1 VVYAGQ
7 ETKIQLNS
15 LDAPSKM
22 SKLEQNLNT
31 AIIIIFIAQISLVTM
46 SVISIYALGYQN
58 KHGEARINQSSSS
71 I

>member
-1 VVYAGQ
+1 
-7 ETKIQLNS
+7 
-15 LDAPSKM
+15 M

-58 KHGEARINQSSSS
+58 KHGEARIDKSSSS